1 MTPSGLSPVVP
12 AETVF
17 AATAQTAQLVSKSNV
32 RGFMVTVGKLTRHAC
47 AYADHR
53 SSPRRSLNRQPKSTM
68 ILLSLSFN
76 MSTYTEISFLECA
89 VSLPDMS

>member
-47 AYADHR
+47 AAR
-53 SSPRRSLNRQPKSTM
+53 MVCGPSLICAQVAKSSTKVDNDIIITLVQYVN
-68 ILLSLSFN
+68 LH
-76 MSTYTEISFLECA
+76 
-89 VSLPDMS
+89 